1 VKLKEK
7 RKDKEALKEKE
18 KKDKKESE
26 RDKKD
31 KQRKDK
37 EREKEKGKEKPKARP
52 KGDGDKR
59 KEEDSD
65 DDIEKE
71 KEKDKLAFLA
81 AIKGLREKDKKV
93 EKKKPQSETKKKLK
107 NARSS
112 SSDKNRKERREKRRR
127 SERSRSKD
135 DESSGSDTPEKPKK
149 ETALVTSS
157 GFGAPLALVTSI
169 VPAAVGASD
178 VIGVFCRSAGADQNS
193 EQALRALPAH
203 LQQAVMA
210 EGSIAGLNPS
220 AVLMGRIRK
229 VENNAGASAAAAG
242 LHRPRPETVAAAAA
256 GDPVAKFCMQHAV
269 DYSAENALR
278 ALPVEL
284 QCRILNEGP
293 LRASNPSAVLMS
305 RIRKAQ
311 TLLAEMRRLG
321 KVPV

>member
-1 VKLKEK
+1 MASSEEEDRHKDK
-7 RKDKEALKEKE
+7 RKDRESLK
-18 KKDKKESE
+18 D
-26 RDKKD
+26 RDRRD
-31 KQRKDK
+31 RKDK
-37 EREKEKGKEKPKARP
+37 VKSKPKGTKAPGGKERRA
-52 KGDGDKR
+52 D
-59 KEEDSD
+59 ESD
-65 DDIEKE
+65 EDIEKE
-71 KEKDKLAFLA
+71 KEKDKMAFLA
-81 AIKGLREKDKKV
+81 AIKGLREKDKAKDRR
-93 EKKKPQSETKKKLK
+93 KKAKKC
-107 NARSS
+107 SS
-112 SSDKNRKERREKRRR
+112 SRSPSVRKERKKDIKRKREQ
-127 SERSRSKD
+127 SRSR
-135 DESSGSDTPEKPKK
+135 DESSGSPSPAPKK
-149 ETALVTSS
+149 ELVTAS
-157 GFGAPLALVTSI
+157 GFGAPLALPVNSI

-193 EQALRALPAH
+193 EQALRALPVH
-203 LQQAVMA
+203 LQQLVMA

-229 VENNAGASAAAAG
+229 VENNAGAANAAAAAG

-284 QCRILNEGP
+284 QCKILNEGP

>member
-1 VKLKEK
+1 MASSEEDTRQKDK
-7 RKDKEALKEKE
+7 RKDRLKERDRRDRDRT
-18 KKDKKESE
+18 DKVKST
-26 RDKKD
+26 KTKS
-31 KQRKDK
+31 
-37 EREKEKGKEKPKARP
+37 GTT
-52 KGDGDKR
+52 KR
-59 KEEDSD
+59 KADDDSEE
-65 DDIEKE
+65 DIEKE
-71 KEKDKLAFLA
+71 KEKDKMAFLA
-81 AIKGLREKDKKV
+81 AIKGLRDKDKAK
-93 EKKKPQSETKKKLK
+93 EKARRKKTKK
-107 NARSS
+107 SS
-112 SSDKNRKERREKRRR
+112 SSRSPSVRKDRKKEKDTKRKREQ
-127 SERSRSKD
+127 SRSRD
-135 DESSGSDTPEKPKK
+135 DSSGSASPAPKK
-149 ETALVTSS
+149 ELVTAS
-157 GFGAPLALVTSI
+157 GFGAPLALPVTSI

-193 EQALRALPAH
+193 EQALRALPVH
-203 LQQAVMA
+203 LQQLVMA

-220 AVLMGRIRK
+220 AVLIGRIRK
-229 VENNAGASAAAAG
+229 VENNAGAANAAAAAG

-284 QCRILNEGP
+284 QCKILNEGP